1 MDQIPLVAD
10 QIEGGRKLVEL
21 LTESGFPVTA
31 ACWVKENKES
41 KWYLFLVSPAVDE
54 YGPREAYRRL
64 IPLLEKQ
71 QQPFLVDPFEV
82 KLIGSDEP
90 LAKGIAEAQQRV
102 GRKVTPRYQDVLGDV
117 YVEAAYLYLPINV
130 KASSA

>member
-1 MDQIPLVAD
+1 MDQVPLVAD

-21 LTESGFPVTA
+21 LADSGFPVAA
-31 ACWVKENKES
+31 ACWVKEDKES
-41 KWYLFLVSPAVDE
+41 RWYLFLVSPLVDE
-54 YGPREAYRRL
+54 HGPREAYRRL

-71 QQPFLVDPFEV
+71 QEPLLVDPFEV
-82 KLIGSDEP
+82 KLIGPSEP
-90 LAKGIAEAQQRV
+90 LAKGIADAQRRV

-117 YVEAAYLYLPINV
+117 YVEAAYLYLPIGV